1 MFDQLKKSVS
11 KALKK
16 ITITDFSQRS
26 ILKVTKELNDILIKN
41 EVAVSTSEAICKKL
55 AFKLSS
61 TEHTR
66 FTNTRSIVLDS
77 LREVMIEI
85 LTPERPV
92 DILEEIKKAKTNKN
106 PYVIAFFGVNG
117 VGKTLSIAKLG
128 KFFNDNGIS
137 CVFAAGDTFRAGS
150 IQQLQKHG
158 DNLKIRV
165 IAQTYGSDAAA
176 VAYDAINHALAK
188 EIDVVLIDTAGR
200 IETSSNLMSELQK
213 ICSVTEPDM
222 KIFVGDALTGNALI
236 SQVTLFNEKIGI
248 DCSILNK
255 IDADVKGG
263 AALSVT
269 HISKKPIIYI
279 GIGQNYDD
287 FEPFVPEIIV
297 NNIVPEK

>member
-1 MFDQLKKSVS
+1 MFDQLRKSVS

-16 ITITDFSQRS
+16 ITVTDFSQKS
-26 ILKVTKELNDILIKN
+26 ISKVTKELQDILIKN
-41 EVAVSTSEAICKKL
+41 EVAVSTAETIGNNLAI
-55 AFKLSS
+55 KLSK

-66 FTNTRSIVLDS
+66 LTNTKSIVLAS
-77 LREVMIEI
+77 LREVMLEV
-85 LTPERPV
+85 LTPEKPIN
-92 DILEEIKKAKTNKN
+92 ILEEIKKAKNQKT
-106 PYVIAFFGVNG
+106 PYIIAFFGVNG

-128 KFFNDNGIS
+128 KFFNDNGFS

-176 VAYDAINHALAK
+176 VSYDAINHAISK
-188 EIDVVLIDTAGR
+188 SIDVVLIDTAGR
-200 IETSSNLMSELQK
+200 IETSSNLMAELQK
-213 ICSVTEPDM
+213 ICSIAEPDL
-222 KIFVGDALTGNALI
+222 KVFVGDALTGNALI

-263 AALSVT
+263 AAVSVT
-269 HISKKPIIYI
+269 HISKKPILYI

-287 FEPFVPEIIV
+287 FKPFIPEEIV
-297 NNIVPEK
+297 DNIVPEK